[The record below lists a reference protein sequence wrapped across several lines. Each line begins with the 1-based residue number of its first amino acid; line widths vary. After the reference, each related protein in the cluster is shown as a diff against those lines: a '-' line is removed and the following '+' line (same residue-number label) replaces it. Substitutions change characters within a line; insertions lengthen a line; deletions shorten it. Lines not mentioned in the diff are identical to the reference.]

1 MPQCAHMSP
10 TRRSRSRRAMLPPIP
25 EDPVGPDD
33 GYRCALDALSELCH
47 FIAPPLPEATEG
59 PDDDCRG
66 NALDALRELCEVIAG
81 PETQSPTARLR
92 EEKHAAA
99 ERQTPAFRETQERPA
114 HRQQRCKPLRHLG
127 MSRGDV
133 KGMRGPTC

>member
-1 MPQCAHMSP
+1 MPQSALVSP
-10 TRRSRSRRAMLPPIP
+10 TRRSGSRGDMLTQIP
-25 EDPVGPDD
+25 EDPVGPED
-33 GYRCALDALSELCH
+33 GYRSALDALSQLCH
-47 FIAPPLPEATEG
+47 FIVRPIPKATEG

-66 NALDALRELCEVIAG
+66 NALDALRELCEVVAG
-81 PETQSPTARLR
+81 PETQLSTARLR

-133 KGMRGPTC
+133 KGMRGHTC